1 MSGILDGLRIVAEIV
16 AHYGIKFLKGE
27 LRIQG
32 NGKVSWGDAGD
43 VELVRSAAN
52 RLSLGAN
59 DHLDLLTTSKIVGTM
74 NALTLGA
81 GAVTFAAAGMAMVIT
96 GDGGANVIATIT
108 GGTAGQTLLLEFVD
122 ANVTIT
128 DTAGHAANTI
138 DLLAAADLVSADD
151 TFLLLVFD
159 GTSWYEICRS
169 VN

>member
-1 MSGILDGLRIVAEIV
+1 MSGILDGIRIAAELA
-16 AHYGIKFLKGE
+16 AHYAISILKGE
-27 LRIQG
+27 VRIKG
-32 NGKVSWGDAGD
+32 TGKVSWGDSGD

-74 NALTLGA
+74 NALTLGV

-122 ANVTIT
+122 ALVTIT

-138 DLLAAADLVSADD
+138 DLVGAVDLVSADD
-151 TFLLLVFD
+151 TMLLLVFD
-159 GTSWYEICRS
+159 GTSWYEVSRS